1 MHQTSLYKLEA
12 FRIKFKVEMPLIQKK
27 LLLLKRLSIKA
38 VAVAICVVLPW
49 NATAINHG
57 SMTDQLLSKKLGS
70 NLIESLLVKSLLEIT
85 EGKNKQAFN
94 TVNELIRNAPN
105 FKLAYLI
112 RGDLLTAQ
120 GNALEAFGNSSVSTI
135 DNANNKGEL
144 QGLRDEARTR
154 IEYYLSTK
162 KISQQPNLLV
172 EFGAGHS
179 HLIVVDT
186 AKSRLYLY
194 KKVGDGLQYVAD
206 YYVTIGKN
214 GAAKQTEGDKRTPLG
229 LYFASAKLNR
239 PLDAFYGEGAYPLNY
254 PNELDQHQKKNGSG
268 IWLHGTPT
276 NTYSRPPRDS
286 DGCVVLSNPD
296 LVALAPI
303 LQNGKVP
310 VIIADN
316 LEWLENDQFKQKL
329 ESQQAEKAALKNA
342 IEDWRKDWVS
352 QNTDAY
358 LSHYSKKFFYSD
370 GDLQKWA
377 DYKRGIQ
384 AAKPKVAIQIND
396 ISMFGYP
403 GEHKAHGLTE
413 PIVVV
418 NFEQDFKSTGLQ
430 NKMRKRQY
438 WINENNSWKII
449 YEGTG

>member
-1 MHQTSLYKLEA
+1 
-12 FRIKFKVEMPLIQKK
+12 MPLIQTKFF
-27 LLLLKRLSIKA
+27 LKA
-38 VAVAICVVLPW
+38 VAVAACIVLPW

-57 SMTDQLLSKKLGS
+57 SMTDQLLAKKLGG
-70 NLIESLLVKSLLEIT
+70 NLVESLLVKSLLEIT

-94 TVNELIRNAPN
+94 TINELIRAAPN

-120 GNALEAFGNSSVSTI
+120 GRGLEAFGATSI
-135 DNANNKGEL
+135 DGATNKDEL
-144 QGLRDEARTR
+144 NGLRDEARTR

-172 EFGAGHS
+172 QFGADQS

-186 AKSRLYLY
+186 SKSRLFLY
-194 KKVGDGLQYVAD
+194 KKVDDGLQYVAD

-214 GAAKQTEGDKRTPLG
+214 GANKQVEGDKRTPLG
-229 LYFASAKLNR
+229 LYFASGKLNR
-239 PLDAFYGEGAYPLNY
+239 QLDDFYGDGAYPLDY

-276 NTYSRPPRDS
+276 NTYSRPPRAS

-296 LVALAPI
+296 LNALAPI
-303 LQNGKVP
+303 LKAGRVP
-310 VIIADN
+310 VVITDN
-316 LEWLENDQFKQKL
+316 LEWLEKDQAQNQLEAINASKQAL
-329 ESQQAEKAALKNA
+329 ENALEK
-342 IEDWRKDWVS
+342 WRKDWVA

-358 LSHYSKKFFYSD
+358 LSHYSKKFFYND
-370 GDLQKWA
+370 GDLKKWA

-384 AAKPKVAIQIND
+384 AAKPKVDIQIND
-396 ISMFGYP
+396 VSMFGYP

-413 PIVVV
+413 PMVVV
-418 NFEQDFKSTGLQ
+418 NFEQDFKSSSLQ

-449 YEGTG
+449 YEGAG

>member
-1 MHQTSLYKLEA
+1 
-12 FRIKFKVEMPLIQKK
+12 MPLIHISS
-27 LLLLKRLSIKA
+27 LFKA
-38 VAVAICVVLPW
+38 VAVAACIMLPW

-57 SMTDQLLSKKLGS
+57 SMTDQLLAKKLGG
-70 NLIESLLVKSLLEIT
+70 NLVESLLVKSLLEIT

-94 TVNELIRNAPN
+94 TVNELIRTAPN

-120 GNALEAFGNSSVSTI
+120 GHGLAAFGDSSAASI
-135 DNANNKGEL
+135 DNNASAEEL
-144 QGLRDEARTR
+144 KGLRDEARTR

-162 KISQQPNLLV
+162 KVAQQPNLLV
-172 EFGAGHS
+172 QFGAGQS

-186 AKSRLYLY
+186 AKSRLFLY
-194 KKVGDGLQYVAD
+194 KKVADGLQYVAD

-214 GAAKQTEGDKRTPLG
+214 GSNKQVEGDKRTPLG
-229 LYFASAKLNR
+229 LYFAGAKLNR
-239 PLDAFYGEGAYPLNY
+239 QLDDFYGDGAYPLNY
-254 PNELDQHQKKNGSG
+254 PNELDQHQNKNGSG

-276 NTYSRPPRDS
+276 NTYSRPPRAS

-296 LVALAPI
+296 LKALAPF
-303 LQNGKVP
+303 LQSGKVP

-316 LEWLENDQFKQKL
+316 LEWLEKDQFKAKL
-329 ESQQAEKAALKNA
+329 ETQSTDKQALENAL
-342 IEDWRKDWVS
+342 EDWRKDWQT

-358 LSHYSKKFFYSD
+358 LSHYSKKFFYGD

-384 AAKPKVAIQIND
+384 AAKPKVTIQIND
-396 ISMFGYP
+396 VSMFGYP

-413 PIVVV
+413 PMVVV
-418 NFEQDFKSTGLQ
+418 NFEQDFKSASLQ

-449 YEGTG
+449 YEGAG

>member
-1 MHQTSLYKLEA
+1 
-12 FRIKFKVEMPLIQKK
+12 MPLIQTKFF
-27 LLLLKRLSIKA
+27 LKSAA
-38 VAVAICVVLPW
+38 VAACIVLPW

-57 SMTDQLLSKKLGS
+57 SMTDQLLAKKLGS
-70 NLIESLLVKSLLEIT
+70 NLVESLLVKSLLEIT

-94 TVNELIRNAPN
+94 TVNELIRAAPN

-120 GNALEAFGNSSVSTI
+120 GRGLEAFGASSDSKEGAT
-135 DNANNKGEL
+135 NKDEL
-144 QGLRDEARTR
+144 NGLRDEARTR

-172 EFGAGHS
+172 QFGAGQS
-179 HLIVVDT
+179 HLLVVDT
-186 AKSRLYLY
+186 SKSRLFVY
-194 KKVGDGLQYVAD
+194 KKIADGLQYVAD

-214 GAAKQTEGDKRTPLG
+214 GANKQVEGDKRTPLG
-229 LYFASAKLNR
+229 LYFASGRLNR
-239 PLDAFYGEGAYPLNY
+239 QLDDFYGDGAYSLNY

-276 NTYSRPPRDS
+276 NTYSRPPRAS

-296 LVALAPI
+296 LNALAPI
-303 LQNGKVP
+303 LKTGRVP
-310 VIIADN
+310 VVIADN
-316 LEWLENDQFKQKL
+316 LEWLEKDQAQNQLEAINASKQAL
-329 ESQQAEKAALKNA
+329 ENA
-342 IEDWRKDWVS
+342 IEKWRKDWAT

-358 LSHYSKKFFYSD
+358 LSHYSKKFFYND

-396 ISMFGYP
+396 VSMFGYP

-413 PIVVV
+413 PMVVV
-418 NFEQDFKSTGLQ
+418 NFEQDFKSPSLQ

-449 YEGTG
+449 YEGAG

>member
-1 MHQTSLYKLEA
+1 MA
-12 FRIKFKVEMPLIQKK
+12 LIQKVK
-27 LLLLKRLSIKA
+27 VLK
-38 VAVAICVVLPW
+38 AIAIAASVLLPW

-57 SMTDQLLSKKLGS
+57 SLTDQLLAKKLGS
-70 NLIESLLVKSLLEIT
+70 NLVESLLVKSLLEIT

-94 TVNELIRNAPN
+94 TVNELIRTAPN

-120 GNALEAFGNSSVSTI
+120 GRALAAFGDTPSNE
-135 DNANNKGEL
+135 EL
-144 QGLRDEARTR
+144 NGLRDEARTR

-162 KISQQPNLLV
+162 KIAQQPNLLV
-172 EFGAGHS
+172 ELGAGQS

-186 AKSRLYLY
+186 SKSRLFLY
-194 KKVGDGLQYVAD
+194 KKVDDGLQYVAD

-214 GAAKQTEGDKRTPLG
+214 GANKQVEGDKRTPLG
-229 LYFASAKLNR
+229 LYFASSKLNR
-239 PLDAFYGEGAYPLNY
+239 QLDDFYGDGAYPLNY
-254 PNELDQHQKKNGSG
+254 PNELDQHQNKNGSG
-268 IWLHGTPT
+268 IWLHGTPA
-276 NTYSRPPRDS
+276 NTYSRPPRAS

-296 LVALAPI
+296 LKALAPI
-303 LQNGKVP
+303 LQAGKVP

-316 LEWLENDQFKQKL
+316 LEWLDKDAAQDKL
-329 ESQQAEKAALKNA
+329 EAQNADKQALENAL
-342 IEDWRKDWVS
+342 EDWRKDWVS

-370 GDLQKWA
+370 GGLQKWG

-384 AAKPKVAIQIND
+384 ASKPKVAIQIND
-396 ISMFGYP
+396 VSMFGYP
-403 GEHKAHGLTE
+403 GDHKAHGLTE
-413 PIVVV
+413 AMVVV
-418 NFEQDFKSTGLQ
+418 NFEQDFKSASLQ

-449 YEGTG
+449 YEGAG